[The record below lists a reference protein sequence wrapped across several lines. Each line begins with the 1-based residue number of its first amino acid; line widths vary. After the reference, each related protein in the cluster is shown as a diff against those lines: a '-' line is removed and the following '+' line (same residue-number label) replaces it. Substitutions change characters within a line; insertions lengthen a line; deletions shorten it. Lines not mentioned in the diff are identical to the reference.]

1 MPDQT
6 GDDLLALVPVDPER
20 ATLLAHRIVASE
32 TDPVALSYAHQALGI
47 VMRDRGD
54 IELALD
60 HLRTARRLA
69 ERPPAD
75 AATADPDRSADVR
88 ATLGVALALRGR
100 TTPALRELD
109 RAVDLAARQGTVRP
123 KVLMRRAYVLA
134 YLGRHVPAI
143 ADLQEAVPS
152 FRRSGDDIWEAR
164 ALNLRAFV
172 RILRAEFAEA
182 ERDLHGADA
191 LFTRH
196 EQRLE
201 VLHVRH
207 NLALMRFFRGDV
219 PGALAAFADLSE
231 AFADLGDPHLEVA
244 LDRARV
250 LLVAG
255 LSDEAVDVVTDASS
269 WASTR
274 PRARAELLVSLAAAH
289 LGAGRPDLALE
300 DARAARALFLRQDRA
315 WWCTRAD
322 LVALQAR
329 IELGRGSR
337 RAAVALADSLA
348 DDATED
354 AVLAHLLAGREL
366 ARTDPAAASAYLSRA
381 AAGRH
386 RGSPLSRT
394 TAWLARA
401 LELEVGDRPRVLDA
415 VGRGLDALAEHRA
428 SLGSPELRALTALHG
443 SDLATLAVRHALPRG
458 PRALVRWSDR
468 ARAASLSQPVPAPQD
483 AAIDGL
489 LATIRGLSHRI
500 ADEEDP
506 AELQALLRERAQQ
519 ERAVRLAWAATPGA
533 GGRDTSVSDAALVE
547 RLGDRVLVQLVEV
560 DGTLHA
566 VVVRDGRWRTVRV
579 GPAADA
585 AKALDAALYGL
596 RTATRGRPV
605 DLARLGVRL
614 ESALL
619 GDVVRLLPA
628 GRAVVVS
635 PPAGLLAA
643 PWTLLPCL
651 GSRAVALTPS
661 ATAWVRAHA
670 ARPRSS
676 RAVLVVGPELPT
688 GGAEVAP
695 IARMHSGASVLA
707 SDHATVAAALA
718 ALDGAALGHIAAH
731 GSFRPETPMFS
742 SLHLA
747 DGAMTVDDVH
757 RLGHPPHRIVLP
769 ACRSGVLAE
778 VGGQDVIG
786 FAAALLGQGTAGVI
800 ASLADVDDGATVQ
813 VMLDLHAGLVAGERL
828 DEALCRARLAAGGDP
843 VRLATAVS
851 FVALGA
857 A

>member
-1 MPDQT
+1 MADQT
-6 GDDLLALVPVDPER
+6 GDGLLALAISSPTR
-20 ATLLAHRIVASE
+20 AAAIAHR
-32 TDPVALSYAHQALGI
+32 TLTHDPDPAALSFAHQALGI
-47 VMRDRGD
+47 VLRDRGD
-54 IELALD
+54 IDLALT

-69 ERPPAD
+69 ERV
-75 AATADPDRSADVR
+75 ADPERVADVR
-88 ATLGVALALRGR
+88 ATLGGALMMRGR
-100 TTPALRELD
+100 TTLAMRELDEAVRIAAPDGAVHPKVLVRRAHLLAHLGHHDDAVADLRSAVPALRD
-109 RAVDLAARQGTVRP
+109 AG
-123 KVLMRRAYVLA
+123 
-134 YLGRHVPAI
+134 
-143 ADLQEAVPS
+143 EAV
-152 FRRSGDDIWEAR
+152 WECR
-164 ALNLRAFV
+164 ALNLRAYV
-172 RILRAEFAEA
+172 ELQRGALAAAEHALM
-182 ERDLHGADA
+182 DADA
-191 LFTRH
+191 
-196 EQRLE
+196 
-201 VLHVRH
+201 VLSGLDQPIERMSVQH
-207 NLALMRFFRGDV
+207 NLALITYFRGDV
-219 PGALAAFADLSE
+219 PGTLAVFTDLSE
-231 AFADLGDPHLEVA
+231 QYALLGDPHHELA
-244 LDRARV
+244 LDHAQI

-255 LSDEAVDVVTDASS
+255 LSDEAVAVVESAAAWTA
-269 WASTR
+269 TR
-274 PRARAELLVSLAAAH
+274 PRSRAPLLLMRASARLGQQRPDDALSDALAA
-289 LGAGRPDLALE
+289 R
-300 DARAARALFLRQDRA
+300 RLFVRQQRD
-315 WWCTRAD
+315 WWRTRAD

-348 DDATED
+348 GDPTED
-354 AVLAHLLAGREL
+354 AVLAHLLAGREV
-366 ARTDPAAASAYLSRA
+366 AGSDPAAASAYLARA
-381 AAGRH
+381 AAGRR

-401 LELEVGDRPRVLDA
+401 LELEVDGRPRVLDA

-443 SDLATLAVRHALPRG
+443 SDLAALAVRHALPRG

-468 ARAASLSQPVPAPQD
+468 ARAASLSEPVPAPQD
-483 AAIDGL
+483 PTIDGL

-500 ADEEDP
+500 AEEEDP
-506 AELQALLRERAQQ
+506 VELQALVRERAQH
-519 ERAVRLAWAATPGA
+519 ERTVRLAWAATPGA
-533 GGRDTSVSDAALVE
+533 GGRDASASDTSLVE
-547 RLGDRVLVQLVEV
+547 ALGNRVLVQLVDV

-579 GPAADA
+579 GPASAA

-605 DLARLGVRL
+605 DLARLGIRL

-619 GDVVRLLPA
+619 GDVVRLLPE

-635 PPAGLLAA
+635 PPAALLAA
-643 PWTLLPCL
+643 PWTLLPSL
-651 GSRAVALTPS
+651 RSRPVALTPS

-676 RAVLVVGPELPT
+676 RAVLVVGPDLPT

-695 IARMHSGASVLA
+695 IARMHAGASLLA
-707 SDHATVAAALA
+707 SDDATVAAALA

-769 ACRSGVLAE
+769 ACRSGALAE
-778 VGGQDVIG
+778 VGGHDVIG
-786 FAAALLGQGTAGVI
+786 FAAALLGQGTAGVV
-800 ASLADVDDGATVQ
+800 ASLIDVDDAATVQ

-828 DEALCRARLAAGGDP
+828 DEALSRARLAAGEDP